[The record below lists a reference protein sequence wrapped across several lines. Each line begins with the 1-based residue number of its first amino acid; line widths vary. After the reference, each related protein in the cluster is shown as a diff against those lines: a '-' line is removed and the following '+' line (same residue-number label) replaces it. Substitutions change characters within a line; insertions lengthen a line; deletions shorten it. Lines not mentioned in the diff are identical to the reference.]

1 MNILELVFAAIAIM
15 GAITVVG
22 VLLLAV
28 WMLIAS
34 PKVLTCTR
42 PLPHECTKNGP
53 CNGWPR

>member
-34 PKVLTCTR
+34 PKEL
-42 PLPHECTKNGP
+42 
-53 CNGWPR
+53 